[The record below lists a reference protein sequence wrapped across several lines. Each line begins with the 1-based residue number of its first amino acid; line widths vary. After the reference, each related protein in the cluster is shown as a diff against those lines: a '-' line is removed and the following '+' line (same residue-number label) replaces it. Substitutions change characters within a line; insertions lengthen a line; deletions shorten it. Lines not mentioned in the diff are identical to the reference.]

1 LITLRQW
8 QRLMVWNNLCFPFF
22 FRDLLHAFIFFII
35 LVALNALPNFLADP
49 YAPGSG
55 KAAPHHRCTI
65 HLNCEESHMLD
76 KAFQQGQQGLIPDRF
91 HTYVNAA
98 YIGIIIIMFLTL
110 QADDW
115 NDDSVFTRPYNLTQR
130 LSRSSSLHT
139 VWKLMIISNVIMN
152 AIIILISF
160 LDIRK

>member
-1 LITLRQW
+1 MR
-8 QRLMVWNNLCFPFF
+8 FF
-22 FRDLLHAFIFFII
+22 FFFLI

-98 YIGIIIIMFLTL
+98 YIIIMFLTL
-110 QADDW
+110 QADD
-115 NDDSVFTRPYNLTQR
+115 
-130 LSRSSSLHT
+130 
-139 VWKLMIISNVIMN
+139 
-152 AIIILISF
+152 
-160 LDIRK
+160 